1 MGVTNLKQRMPFR
14 RWQFVGRAVAAAAFA
29 KSQRTIV
36 RHKMFREKIFR
47 RPKPLGEEAPETPP
61 ADFRAETVKT
71 LNEPFGVFAR
81 GLVYFGG
88 NFEPIPDR
96 CNFAEGNP
104 RLRHSERAGIHSD
117 ENDALAAA
125 AVFLQIQFMRSPRIV
140 QGIINMSDRQAEF
153 QTPGRNSELPVRGN
167 EFAACFVFAHGQAY
181 PSRECEPSQNG
192 LFFECLHPHQATV
205 PCAATSALTGERPVP
220 LCEPSQKGC
229 DFDRPQ
235 AHHQYEPGSAGW
247 TKGNF
252 WAMTGSFMR
261 SF

>member
-96 CNFAEGNP
+96 CNFAEGTP
-104 RLRHSERAGIHSD
+104 VCVIPKGPGFIPMKMTRLRLPPYFFKYNSCGARA
-117 ENDALAAA
+117 
-125 AVFLQIQFMRSPRIV
+125 
-140 QGIINMSDRQAEF
+140 
-153 QTPGRNSELPVRGN
+153 
-167 EFAACFVFAHGQAY
+167 
-181 PSRECEPSQNG
+181 
-192 LFFECLHPHQATV
+192 
-205 PCAATSALTGERPVP
+205 
-220 LCEPSQKGC
+220 
-229 DFDRPQ
+229 
-235 AHHQYEPGSAGW
+235 
-247 TKGNF
+247 
-252 WAMTGSFMR
+252 
-261 SF
+261 